1 MQTLKSGIF
10 FYVCRQVVWLL
21 NINIDIMRLRLL
33 SLLSVLF
40 VAFGA
45 SAQGARD
52 FKINEIYIADPAD
65 TSGIGYKDEYGE
77 SGSWIEVANTSYT
90 TRDIRSCYLTNNRAV
105 LNKELSAPER
115 ISMMSLIPKGDVRT
129 NLTAKQRITFFA
141 DGHVNR
147 GTLHTDFVLEAGK
160 ENFIALYDGNGVTLL
175 DSVTVP
181 VLPTGCS
188 YARVYDADSE
198 EYVWVKAQPDEVTPD
213 APNEVSNAT
222 DDKVKQ
228 FKDND
233 PYGIAMTVM
242 SMAVVFSCLLLLYI
256 FFHVF
261 GWIINRMTMLS
272 RVKAIKKIHESA
284 AKVVVMAKD
293 GAETKGIEMENYV
306 AAIAMALHE
315 YQGYTHDVESGVL
328 TIRHEHSAWDSKDHG
343 LRQQP
348 VHHPVNTHN

>member
-1 MQTLKSGIF
+1 
-10 FYVCRQVVWLL
+10 
-21 NINIDIMRLRLL
+21 MRFRLL
-33 SLLSVLF
+33 SLLSVLLA
-40 VAFGA
+40 AFDA

-52 FKINEIYIADPAD
+52 FKINEIYIAASPD
-65 TSGIGYKDEYGE
+65 GLNGGYQDEYGE
-77 SGSWIEVANTSYT
+77 AGSWIEVANTSYT
-90 TRDIRSCYLTNNRAV
+90 TRDIRSCYLTNNRSV
-105 LNKELSAPER
+105 LDKDLSAPER

-141 DGHVNR
+141 DGNTNR
-147 GTLHTDFVLEAGK
+147 GTLHLDFTLEAGK

-181 VLPTGCS
+181 VLPAGYS
-188 YARVYDADSE
+188 YARVYDAETED
-198 EYVWVKAQPDEVTPD
+198 YVWVKAQPEEVTPN
-213 APNEVSNAT
+213 APNEVDNAS

-228 FKDND
+228 FKEND
-233 PYGIAMTVM
+233 PYGVAMTVM
-242 SMAVVFSCLLLLYI
+242 SMAVVFSCLLLLYV

-293 GAETKGIEMENYV
+293 GTETKGIEMENYA
-306 AAIAMALHE
+306 AAIALALHE
-315 YQGYTHDVESGVL
+315 YQGYMHDVESGVL
-328 TIRHEHSAWDSKDHG
+328 TIKHEHSSWDSKDHG

-348 VHHPVNTHN
+348 VHYSNNTHI